1 MNFFS
6 SFGKYI
12 FLLKRM
18 FAVPEKGMMYWK
30 ESFRQMSSIGIG
42 SFGIISMMSFFIGA
56 VLAMQFAYQLADS
69 FVPIWWIGYVVRDSM
84 LLEMA
89 PTLTCLLLAGKVGS
103 NMASE
108 LGTMRISEQIDAMEI
123 MGVNTAAYLI
133 APKILAAIIVV
144 PMLAITAVFFGI
156 VGGWLAGEFTAIYS
170 YEEYVRGLQD
180 NFLPY
185 NVWVMYLKSLTFSF
199 IITSIACFHGYNV
212 KGGAL
217 DIGAAST
224 RAVVYGSIVLIIA
237 DFLITFMML

>member
-1 MNFFS
+1 M
-6 SFGKYI
+6 
-12 FLLKRM
+12 LLKRM
-18 FAVPEKGMMYWK
+18 LSKPEKMMMYWK
-30 ESFRQMSSIGIG
+30 ESFRQMVSIGVG
-42 SFGIISMMSFFIGA
+42 SFIIITMMAFFIGA

-89 PTLTCLLLAGKVGS
+89 PTLSCLLLAGKVGS

-133 APKILAAIIVV
+133 GPKILAAILVV
-144 PMLAITAVFFGI
+144 PMLSISAVLFGI
-156 VGGWLAGEFTAIYS
+156 TGGYFAGVFTNIYS
-170 YEEYVRGLQD
+170 IDEYVRGLQD
-180 NFLPY
+180 NFIPY
-185 NVWVMYLKSLTFSF
+185 NVWVMYLKSLVFSF

-217 DIGAAST
+217 EIGAAST

>member
-1 MNFFS
+1 
-6 SFGKYI
+6 
-12 FLLKRM
+12 M

-30 ESFRQMSSIGIG
+30 ESFRQMVSIGIG

-56 VLAMQFAYQLADS
+56 VLAMQFAYQLSDS

-123 MGVNTAAYLI
+123 MGVNTASYLI
-133 APKILAAIIVV
+133 GPKILAALIVV
-144 PMLAITAVFFGI
+144 PMLAIIAVFFGI
-156 VGGWLAGEFTAIYS
+156 VGGWLAGEFTDIYS
-170 YEEYVRGLQD
+170 IDEYVRGLQD

-185 NVWVMYLKSLTFSF
+185 NVWVMYLKATVFSF

>member
-1 MNFFS
+1 M
-6 SFGKYI
+6 I
-12 FLLKRM
+12 
-18 FAVPEKGMMYWK
+18 AIPEKGMMYWK
-30 ESFRQMSSIGIG
+30 ETFRQMVSIGIG
-42 SFGIISMMSFFIGA
+42 SFGIISMMSLFIGA
-56 VLAMQFAYQLADS
+56 VLAMQFAYQLSDS

-89 PTLTCLLLAGKVGS
+89 PTLSCLLLAGKVGS

-133 APKILAAIIVV
+133 APKIIAAIIVV
-144 PMLAITAVFFGI
+144 PMLAIIAVFFGI
-156 VGGWLAGEFTAIYS
+156 VGGWFAGEFTAIYS
-170 YEEYVRGLQD
+170 IDEYVRGLQD

-185 NVWVMYLKSLTFSF
+185 NVWVMYMKAFVFSF
-199 IITSIACFHGYNV
+199 IITSIACFQGYNV

-217 DIGAAST
+217 AIGAAST
-224 RAVVYGSIVLIIA
+224 RAVVFGSIVLIIA

>member
-1 MNFFS
+1 M
-6 SFGKYI
+6 I
-12 FLLKRM
+12 
-18 FAVPEKGMMYWK
+18 AIPEKGMMYWK
-30 ESFRQMSSIGIG
+30 ETFRQMVSIGIG
-42 SFGIISMMSFFIGA
+42 SFGIISMMSLFIGA
-56 VLAMQFAYQLADS
+56 VLAMQFAYQLSDS

-89 PTLTCLLLAGKVGS
+89 PTLSCLLLAGKVGS

-133 APKILAAIIVV
+133 APKIIAAIIVV
-144 PMLAITAVFFGI
+144 PMLAIIAVFFGI
-156 VGGWLAGEFTAIYS
+156 LGGWFAGEFTAIYS
-170 YEEYVRGLQD
+170 IDEYVRGLQD

-185 NVWVMYLKSLTFSF
+185 NVWVMYMKAFVFSF
-199 IITSIACFHGYNV
+199 IITSIACFQGYNV

-217 DIGAAST
+217 AIGAAST
-224 RAVVYGSIVLIIA
+224 RAVVFGSIVLIIA